1 MNRPSQIRR
10 SRSIPAA
17 AATEKLSARTSRR
30 APKKVPSSEQGYTL
44 LIAIFFI
51 ALLTLSLSLAVP
63 VVTKSIQRNRD
74 LETYHRGLQYR
85 RAVQLYYRKFRA
97 YPPNVD
103 ALVKTN
109 EIRFLRKKY
118 VDPSTGKDEW
128 KPVMFGQNKV
138 PIAMGFFGQP
148 LSGGATSIAGIG
160 PSGGNGLN
168 GTPPNGG
175 SGSAFGSPFSSGG
188 SSSGASGGSIFGSSD
203 SGSSGTSGSTDGSS
217 GTSGTGTGSG
227 SGSGSGGTSSSGS
240 SSSPSGQT
248 FGGAGIIGFSPGGS
262 KQSILVYKK
271 KNHYN
276 EWEFTYDP
284 ISDMQTIT
292 GGNAGNNGLG
302 NQPGIGQQP
311 GLGQQPGFGQPPVGG
326 GLGGPPMGGPGSNG
340 GIGSPSPTNP

>member
-1 MNRPSQIRR
+1 MNRPSPIRK
-10 SRSIPAA
+10 SQGIPAA
-17 AATEKLSARTSRR
+17 APTETPSARKFGC
-30 APKKVPSSEQGYTL
+30 APTPVPSSQQGYTL
-44 LIAIFFI
+44 LIAVFFL

-63 VVTKSIQRNRD
+63 VVIKSIQRDHD

-118 VDPSTGKDEW
+118 VDPSTGKDDW

-160 PSGGNGLN
+160 PSGGNVGLP
-168 GTPPNGG
+168 GVTPMGG
-175 SGSAFGSPFSSGG
+175 SGSAFGS
-188 SSSGASGGSIFGSSD
+188 SSSGSGSSFGSSGSGSSGGSIFGSSD
-203 SGSSGTSGSTDGSS
+203 SGSSGTSGTGTSSAS
-217 GTSGTGTGSG
+217 GTSSG
-227 SGSGSGGTSSSGS
+227 SGSASGSGSSSGS
-240 SSSPSGQT
+240 SGQT
-248 FGGAGIIGFSPGGS
+248 FGGAGIIGFSPSGS

-284 ISDMQTIT
+284 ISDMQTMG
-292 GGNAGNNGLG
+292 GGNTGA
-302 NQPGIGQQP
+302 IGQP
-311 GLGQQPGFGQPPVGG
+311 ASGTSSPVGSPTFGSPSTGPSGFGS
-326 GLGGPPMGGPGSNG
+326 GSNG
-340 GIGSPSPTNP
+340 GFGLSPQPVSPGNPAPQQ

>member
-1 MNRPSQIRR
+1 MNRPFPIRTSLR
-10 SRSIPAA
+10 MPVAA
-17 AATEKLSARTSRR
+17 STEARSARTSQR
-30 APKKVPSSEQGYTL
+30 APKPVPSSQQGYTL
-44 LIAIFFI
+44 LIAIFFL

-63 VVTKSIQRNRD
+63 VISKSIQRDHD
-74 LETYHRGLQYR
+74 LETYRRGLQYR

-118 VDPSTGKDEW
+118 TDPSTGKDEW

-160 PSGGNGLN
+160 PSGGNVGLP
-168 GTPPNGG
+168 GITPMGG
-175 SGSAFGSPFSSGG
+175 SGN
-188 SSSGASGGSIFGSSD
+188 SSSGIGLGSTD
-203 SGSSGTSGSTDGSS
+203 SGSGSNGSSGSTDSSS
-217 GTSGTGTGSG
+217 GSGGSGTATASGSG
-227 SGSGSGGTSSSGS
+227 SGSGSASGSGSSSGS
-240 SSSPSGQT
+240 SGQT
-248 FGGAGIIGFSPGGS
+248 FGGAGIIGFSPGSS

-284 ISDMQTIT
+284 ISDMQTMT

-302 NQPGIGQQP
+302 SQPGLGSPGQQP
-311 GLGQQPGFGQPPVGG
+311 GLGQPPGA
-326 GLGGPPMGGPGSNG
+326 LGGPPAGGSGTGFGPGPGS
-340 GIGSPSPTNP
+340 PAPTNP